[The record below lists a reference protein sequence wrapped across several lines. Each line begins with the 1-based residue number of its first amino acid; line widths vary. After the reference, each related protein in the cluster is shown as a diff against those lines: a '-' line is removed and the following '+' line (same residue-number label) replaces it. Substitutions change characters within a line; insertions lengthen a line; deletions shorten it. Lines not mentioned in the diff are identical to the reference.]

1 MKRLLFGAIAVAALA
16 LVQPAAADVIITYG
30 QSGSGNTITGTASA
44 TGTVWGGTDIPV
56 TVTQI
61 APNGPATPF
70 SAFLDVSAHSIGGA
84 NTVGPFITQEFAGTF
99 SICSTA
105 AGCAVNYL
113 SGSFSDG
120 ALTANGAVQ
129 IVVAAPDV
137 TFTSSVIQALG
148 EPNALGFSFTNVA
161 PPVSLVACT
170 ASNPGCNTGQTINS
184 FTASVSGNASAF
196 EVPEPAS
203 IALFGASLLGLGVLR
218 RRKKEGLAA

>member
-1 MKRLLFGAIAVAALA
+1 MKHLALAAALLLGA
-16 LVQPAAADVIITYG
+16 LPAYADVIITYG
-30 QSGSGNTITGTASA
+30 QSGGANTITGTASA

-70 SAFLDVSAHSIGGA
+70 AAFLDVSAASIGGA
-84 NTVGPFITQEFAGTF
+84 SLVGPFITQEFSGTF

-113 SGSFSDG
+113 SGTFSDG

-137 TFTSSVIQALG
+137 TFTSDVILALG

-161 PPVSLVACT
+161 PPVSLTACT
-170 ASNPGCNTGQTINS
+170 ATNPGCDTGQTIAS
-184 FTASVSGNASAF
+184 FTASVTGNAAAT
-196 EVPEPAS
+196 EVAEPATL
-203 IALFGASLLGLGVLR
+203 AVLGAVLLGLGLLR
-218 RRKKEGLAA
+218 RRRRDDAAAA

>member
-1 MKRLLFGAIAVAALA
+1 MNLRNHLLAALA
-16 LVQPAAADVIITYG
+16 AGLFALAGPASADVIITYG

-44 TGTVWGGTDIPV
+44 TGTVWGGTDIPI

-70 SAFLDVSAHSIGGA
+70 NAFLDVSAHSIGGA

-120 ALTANGAVQ
+120 ALTASGAVQ

-137 TFTSSVIQALG
+137 TFTSSVILALG
-148 EPNALGFSFTNVA
+148 APDALGFSFTNVA
-161 PPVSLVACT
+161 PPVTLAACT
-170 ASNPGCNTGQTINS
+170 NTNPGCNTGQTIAS
-184 FTASVSGNASAF
+184 FTASVSGNASAT
-196 EVPEPAS
+196 EVPEPAT
-203 IALFGASLLGLGVLR
+203 IAMFGMGLLGFGLMRR
-218 RRKKEGLAA
+218 RRKLAA

>member
-1 MKRLLFGAIAVAALA
+1 MNLRNHLLAALA
-16 LVQPAAADVIITYG
+16 AGLFALVGPANADVIITYG

-44 TGTVWGGTDIPV
+44 TGTVWGGTNIPV

-70 SAFLDVSAHSIGGA
+70 AAFLDVAAHSIGGA
-84 NTVGPFITQEFAGTF
+84 NTVGPFITQEYAGTF

-105 AGCAVNYL
+105 AGCTVNYL

-137 TFTSSVIQALG
+137 TFTSSVILALG
-148 EPNALGFSFTNVA
+148 PPDALGFSLTNVL
-161 PPVSLVACT
+161 PPVSLTACT
-170 ASNPGCNTGQTINS
+170 ATNPGCNTGQTISS
-184 FTASVSGNASAF
+184 FTASVSGNASANV
-196 EVPEPAS
+196 VPEPAT
-203 IALFGASLLGLGVLR
+203 IALFGASLLGLGVMRR
-218 RRKKEGLAA
+218 RRKLAA